1 MGRLKR
7 RWRKRQAQRE
17 LRRKYVDTN
26 LGRLAA
32 WAEWEVSNEG

>member
-32 WAEWEVSNEG
+32 WAEWEEK

>member
-7 RWRKRQAQRE
+7 RWRKWKAQRE

-32 WAEWEVSNEG
+32 YAEWEEK